1 MKEEIMQNQESLPVK
16 LGEEK
21 ISTNLEA
28 FGLKVKESMTT
39 PSRPGKSPKPVW
51 VVVGNIF
58 GLESFFRDIGGRKF
72 RGQWSFFKDPTYEIF
87 EYLQNNKRLSYAEQ
101 IENQLER
108 KLEKAERYESYSK
121 NAETRSENSFKSAN
135 AISSLIPMGQPI
147 LIGHHS
153 EGRHRKDLK
162 RIDSCMQK
170 SIEEDKKAKYFS
182 EKSIRLFNADSK
194 LENREF
200 VGNRIDNAKTEI
212 SSLSKW
218 ANADNPRLIQA
229 REKLEYWQSCM
240 NQIESKMKINGD
252 IVPMSETIN
261 VGDLINSI
269 GWYPV
274 VKINKKTVT
283 VSHWLG
289 VETLTY
295 KIPYSKIKAV
305 KSKPIN

>member
-1 MKEEIMQNQESLPVK
+1 MQNQESLTINLEDKV
-16 LGEEK
+16 
-21 ISTNLEA
+21 STNLEA

-39 PSRPGKSPKPVW
+39 PTRPGKSPKPVW
-51 VVVGNIF
+51 VIVGNTF
-58 GLESFFRDIGGRKF
+58 GLEPFFREIGGRKF
-72 RGQWSFFKDPTYEIF
+72 RGQWSFFRDPSSEIL
-87 EYLQNNKRLSYAEQ
+87 EHLQSNKRLSFAEQ
-101 IENQLER
+101 VENQIER
-108 KLEKAERYESYSK
+108 KLEKAERYDLYSK

-153 EGRHRKDLK
+153 EGRHRKDLN
-162 RIDSCMQK
+162 RIDTCIQK
-170 SIEEDKKAKYFS
+170 SIEEGKKANYFS
-182 EKSIRLFNADSK
+182 EKSRRLLAADSK

-200 VGNRIDNAKTEI
+200 VGNRIDEVKAEI
-212 SSLSKW
+212 ASLSKW
-218 ANADNPRLIQA
+218 ADAENLRLIQD
-229 REKLEYWQSCM
+229 REKLEYWQNCM
-240 NQIESKMKINGD
+240 NQIETKMKINGV
-252 IVPMSETIN
+252 IVPTSETIK

-305 KSKPIN
+305 KSKPTN